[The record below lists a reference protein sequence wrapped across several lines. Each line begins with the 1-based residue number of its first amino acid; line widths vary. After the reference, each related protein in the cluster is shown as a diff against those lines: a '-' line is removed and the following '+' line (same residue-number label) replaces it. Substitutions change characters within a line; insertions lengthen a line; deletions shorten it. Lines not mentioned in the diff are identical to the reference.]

1 MIFDVSDEGC
11 RIENELATKLMH
23 KYNVYIN
30 IRRKP
35 KQGITS
41 VVVKGI
47 ERCAGTYYILCHLVA
62 RPDLVLLS

>member
-1 MIFDVSDEGC
+1 MSDEAC
-11 RIENELATKLMH
+11 RIESELANKLMH

-47 ERCAGTYYILCHLVA
+47 ERCAGEIS
-62 RPDLVLLS
+62 LLYCT

>member
-1 MIFDVSDEGC
+1 MSDEAC
-11 RIENELATKLMH
+11 RIESELANKLMH

-47 ERCAGTYYILCHLVA
+47 ERCAGEILLLYC
-62 RPDLVLLS
+62 RWNWTFIFVLIMLGY